1 MVLLMANVIPLT
13 ISFLSFSFDIWFPIS
28 ICYVKAYF
36 DIMAVVFVILLQ
48 IEICWFKYWVEFK
61 WKSVKQINDSFV
73 ISSLVVVNFV
83 ISSYVSILGVIESA
97 GIQPITIGISS
108 PFDRYVNMNR
118 SKGFFVWLVEK
129 KVCTI

>member
-13 ISFLSFSFDIWFPIS
+13 ISFLSFSFDIWFPIL
-28 ICYVKAYF
+28 ICYLKAYF

-48 IEICWFKYWVEFK
+48 IEICWIKYWVEFK
-61 WKSVKQINDSFV
+61 WKSVKQINDGFV
-73 ISSLVVVNFV
+73 ITSLVVVNFV

-108 PFDRYVNMNR
+108 PFDRRVNMNK
-118 SKGFFVWLVEK
+118 SKGFFLW
-129 KVCTI
+129 